1 MTKNPDLRSRD
12 SGPFAGCLATALL
25 FGMPGYALSI
35 GPFVWLANRGYLPQ
49 FVGVIYVPIGLL
61 GYWEPARRIIHW
73 YISFWQ

>member
-1 MTKNPDLRSRD
+1 
-12 SGPFAGCLATALL
+12 
-25 FGMPGYALSI
+25 MPGYALSI

-61 GYWEPARRIIHW
+61 GYWEPARRIIQW